1 MASRNPPQSGGRTC
15 VIVGLDFGTTFSGI
29 SYVVLPQRLNRP
41 IFFEWQVDRGCR
53 QERIPTQIEVSGT
66 PIEWFKLSLLH
77 PDDLEKDILDSEKS
91 TKSNSARERMNLTV
105 VDVAAAY
112 LRKIWKV
119 FRDELRYEV
128 TDPLIQITFTV
139 PVLWPDY
146 ARKSIYEAIHQAN
159 IINNNVELA
168 PEFVAEPEAAALA
181 IFSAAYYLDGEP
193 FSKVR
198 PGQVVIVCDC
208 GGGTTDTVAY
218 EILSVHPFRVREV
231 SPGQSILADH
241 CILDD
246 GFMKLLKEKIAQVIS
261 PRVFQTLKEEDY
273 ANLVYLHWDTYIK
286 KFFGDDFPTQRI
298 QLPFRWAGRRQRR
311 MPARQGDEVTFTHD
325 EIASIF
331 NPVVEKITTLI
342 ETEMRNVP
350 TLLSK
355 DVSYLIMTGGFSQN
369 RYLRDRISQTVNR
382 VSPNTNTLD
391 YPSRLCWNAV
401 SQGAVLHALQA
412 LAITATGPGTLQ
424 NLQKNDSINAH
435 CPNLRSV
442 PAEAFSVEDHANRD
456 ISSIRV
462 CNRQVQNE
470 ESRTR
475 EVCTLNWKTL
485 DVEFNYGM
493 KPVLKA
499 NLQIDFKWDRVVMDF
514 SLFYGSIKQ
523 SSVEFK

>member
-1 MASRNPPQSGGRTC
+1 MASRNPPQSRDRTC
-15 VIVGLDFGTTFSGI
+15 VIVGLDFDTTFSGI
-29 SYVVLPQRLNRP
+29 SYAVLPQDLDRP
-41 IFFEWQVDRGCR
+41 ISFRWQVDRGCC
-53 QERIPTQIEVSGT
+53 QERIPTQMEVSGT

-77 PDDLEKDILDSEKS
+77 PDDLEKDILDSEKF

-105 VDVAAAY
+105 VDVTAAY
-112 LRKIWKV
+112 LHKIWNT
-119 FRDELRYEV
+119 FRAELRHEV

-146 ARKSIYEAIHQAN
+146 ARKSIYEALHQAN

-168 PEFVAEPEAAALA
+168 PEFVVEPEAAALA
-181 IFSAAYYLDGEP
+181 IFSAACYLDGEP

-218 EILSVHPFRVREV
+218 EIFSVHPFRVREV
-231 SPGQSILADH
+231 SPGQRILADH

-273 ANLVYLHWDTYIK
+273 ANIAYHHWDTCIK
-286 KFFGDDFPTQRI
+286 KFFGDGFPTRRI

-311 MPARQGDEVTFTHD
+311 MPVGEVTFTHD

-342 ETEMRNVP
+342 ETEMRNVS

-391 YPSRLCWNAV
+391 YPHSLGWNAV
-401 SQGAVLHALQA
+401 SQGAVLHALQT
-412 LAITATGPGTLQ
+412 ITATGPGTLQ
-424 NLQKNDSINAH
+424 NRAI
-435 CPNLRSV
+435 PNLRSV
-442 PAEAFSVEDHANRD
+442 PAEAFSVEDHTNRD
-456 ISSIRV
+456 VSGIRV
-462 CNRQVQNE
+462 YVRQLQTE
-470 ESRTR
+470 EPRTR
-475 EVCTLNWKTL
+475 EVCTLSWKTL
-485 DVEFNYGM
+485 DVELNYGM

-499 NLQIDFKWDRVVMDF
+499 TLQIDFKWDGVVMEF
-514 SLFYGSIKQ
+514 SLFYCNIKQ